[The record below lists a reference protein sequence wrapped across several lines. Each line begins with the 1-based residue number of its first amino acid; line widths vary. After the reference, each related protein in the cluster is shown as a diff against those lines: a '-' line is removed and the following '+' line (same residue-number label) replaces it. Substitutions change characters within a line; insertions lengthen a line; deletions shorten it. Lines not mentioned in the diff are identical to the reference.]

1 MKMRKRVKTQRMKKK
16 FLFGE
21 LQLQAFLKANAATTV
36 QNAVKAGMKV
46 MLLPQI
52 IVAKTRQ
59 SIGIPISATTKGVI
73 RMVMTFV

>member
-1 MKMRKRVKTQRMKKK
+1 V
-16 FLFGE
+16 
-21 LQLQAFLKANAATTV
+21 APTV

-46 MLLPQI
+46 MNLPQI

-59 SIGIPISATTKGVI
+59 SIGILICAPTKGVI